1 MKRAICLLAGMAL
14 AAGVSRNTAATAQA
28 EAPKPPP
35 GFIALFNGRNLDGW
49 QASIPYN
56 RRMRLS
62 PEELAQAQKEA
73 NARVLPHWSVVDGVL
88 TYDGKGDNL
97 QTVREFGNFELFVD
111 WKIEKGG
118 DSGIYLRGVPQ
129 VQIWENP
136 IGSGGLYNNQRNPN
150 RPLLVADRPVGE
162 WNTFHIRMVGD
173 RVTVRLNGQLVV
185 DNTPLENYWER
196 DKPLPVRGPIE
207 LQHHGNPLWFRNI
220 YLKELP

>member
-1 MKRAICLLAGMAL
+1 MKRAICLLAAGAL
-14 AAGVSRNTAATAQA
+14 AAGVSRGSVAVAQTDS
-28 EAPKPPP
+28 PKPPP
-35 GFIALFNGRNLDGW
+35 GFVALFNGRNLDGW
-49 QASIPYN
+49 QGAIPIN
-56 RRMRLS
+56 RRARLS
-62 PEELAQAQKEA
+62 PEELKQAQEQA

-97 QTVREFGNFELFVD
+97 QTVRDFGNFELYLD

-129 VQIWENP
+129 VQIWDNP
-136 IGSGGLYNNQRNPN
+136 IGSGGLYNNQRTPS

-196 DKPLPVRGPIE
+196 DKPLPERGPIE

>member
-1 MKRAICLLAGMAL
+1 MKRAICLLAAGAL
-14 AAGVSRNTAATAQA
+14 AAGVSRGSVAVAQTDS
-28 EAPKPPP
+28 PKPPP
-35 GFIALFNGRNLDGW
+35 GFVALFNGRNLDGW
-49 QASIPYN
+49 QGAIPIN
-56 RRMRLS
+56 RRARLS
-62 PEELAQAQKEA
+62 PEELKQAQEQA

-97 QTVREFGNFELFVD
+97 QTVRDFGNFELYLD

-129 VQIWENP
+129 VQIWDNP
-136 IGSGGLYNNQRNPN
+136 IGSGGLYNNQRNPS

-196 DKPLPVRGPIE
+196 DKPLPERGPIE